1 MKNLSKV
8 LLLGAVTISL
18 LVAGCGGASQP
29 PAPKAADAPKPVEL
43 NISAAVSMK
52 DALAEIQTNY
62 QKKAPHVKLVYN
74 LGASGS
80 LQKQI
85 EQGAPADIFISAAPK
100 QMNELEAKNLVIKA
114 TRKNLLENKLVLIAP
129 KDSTLSISKLEDL
142 QNDAVKQISIGETK
156 VVPAGQYAEQALK
169 KLGVWE
175 KIQSKIVFAKDVR
188 TVLTYVDTGNVDAG
202 LVYTT
207 DAAASKKVK
216 ILATAPDGSHAP
228 IIYPAAALS
237 GTKNQKAA
245 EEFLAYLAGPEGKSV
260 FEKHGFV
267 MGK

>member
-142 QNDAVKQISIGETK
+142 QNDTVKQISIGETK

-202 LVYTT
+202 LVYKT

-228 IIYPAAALS
+228 IIYPVAVLT

-245 EEFLAYLAGPEGKSV
+245 EEFLSYLGGPEGKSV

>member
-142 QNDAVKQISIGETK
+142 QNDTVKQISIGETK

-169 KLGVWE
+169 KLGVWD
-175 KIQSKIVFAKDVR
+175 KVQRKIVFAKDVR

-202 LVYTT
+202 LVYKT

>member
-1 MKNLSKV
+1 MNTLSKY
-8 LLLGAVTISL
+8 LFLGVMAISL
-18 LVAGCGGASQP
+18 LVAGCGDASQP
-29 PAPKAADAPKPVEL
+29 TEL

-62 QKKAPHVKLVYN
+62 QKKAPHIKLVYN

-100 QMNELEAKNLVIKA
+100 QMNELAAKNLVINA

-129 KDSTLSISKLEDL
+129 KDSKLSISQLEDL
-142 QNDAVKQISIGETK
+142 QNDTVKQISIGETK

-175 KIQSKIVFAKDVR
+175 KVQRKIVFAKDVR

-202 LVYTT
+202 LVYKT

-228 IIYPAAALS
+228 IIYPAAVLS
-237 GTKNQKAA
+237 STKHQKAA
-245 EEFLAYLAGPEGKSV
+245 EEFLSYLAGPEGKTV
-260 FEKHGFV
+260 FEKYGFV

>member
-1 MKNLSKV
+1 MKNLSRV

-142 QNDAVKQISIGETK
+142 QNDTVKQISIGETK

-202 LVYTT
+202 LVYKT
-207 DAAASKKVK
+207 DAAVSKKVK

>member
-1 MKNLSKV
+1 MKNLSRV

-142 QNDAVKQISIGETK
+142 QNDTVKQISIGETK

-169 KLGVWE
+169 KLGVWD
-175 KIQSKIVFAKDVR
+175 KVQRKIVFAKDVR

-202 LVYTT
+202 LVYKT

-216 ILATAPDGSHAP
+216 ILAIAPDGSHAP
-228 IIYPAAALS
+228 IIYPAAVLT

-245 EEFLAYLAGPEGKSV
+245 EEFLSYLAGPEGKSV

>member
-1 MKNLSKV
+1 
-8 LLLGAVTISL
+8 
-18 LVAGCGGASQP
+18 
-29 PAPKAADAPKPVEL
+29 
-43 NISAAVSMK
+43 
-52 DALAEIQTNY
+52 
-62 QKKAPHVKLVYN
+62 
-74 LGASGS
+74 
-80 LQKQI
+80 
-85 EQGAPADIFISAAPK
+85 
-100 QMNELEAKNLVIKA
+100 MNELEEKNLAIKT
-114 TRKNLLENKLVLIAP
+114 TRKNLLENKLVLIVP
-129 KDSTLSISKLEDL
+129 KDSKLSISKLEDL

-169 KLGVWE
+169 NLGVWE

-202 LVYTT
+202 LVYKT
-207 DAAASKKVK
+207 DAAAGKKVK

-228 IIYPAAALS
+228 IIYPAAVLT

-245 EEFLAYLAGPEGKSV
+245 EEFLSYLAGPEGKSV

>member
-1 MKNLSKV
+1 MINLSRV
-8 LLLGAVTISL
+8 LLPAVVALSL
-18 LVAGCGGASQP
+18 LVSGCGGAAQP
-29 PAPKAADAPKPVEL
+29 TEL

-62 QKKAPHVKLVYN
+62 QKKAPHIKLVYN

-100 QMNELEAKNLVIKA
+100 QMNELAAKNLVINA

-129 KDSTLSISKLEDL
+129 KDSKLSISQLEDL
-142 QNDAVKQISIGETK
+142 QNDTVKQISIGETK

-175 KIQSKIVFAKDVR
+175 KVQRKIVFAKDVR

-202 LVYTT
+202 LVYKT

-228 IIYPAAALS
+228 IIYPAAVLS
-237 GTKNQKAA
+237 STKHQKAA
-245 EEFLAYLAGPEGKSV
+245 EEFLSYLAGPEGKTV
-260 FEKHGFV
+260 FEKYGFV

>member
-1 MKNLSKV
+1 MNTLSKY
-8 LLLGAVTISL
+8 LFLGVMAISL

-29 PAPKAADAPKPVEL
+29 TEL

-142 QNDAVKQISIGETK
+142 QNDTVKQISIGETK

-169 KLGVWE
+169 KLE
-175 KIQSKIVFAKDVR
+175 
-188 TVLTYVDTGNVDAG
+188 L
-202 LVYTT
+202 
-207 DAAASKKVK
+207 
-216 ILATAPDGSHAP
+216 
-228 IIYPAAALS
+228 
-237 GTKNQKAA
+237 
-245 EEFLAYLAGPEGKSV
+245 E
-260 FEKHGFV
+260 
-267 MGK
+267 

>member
-142 QNDAVKQISIGETK
+142 QNDTVKQISIGETK

-169 KLGVWE
+169 KLGVWD
-175 KIQSKIVFAKDVR
+175 KVQRKIVFAKDVR

-202 LVYTT
+202 LVYKT

-216 ILATAPDGSHAP
+216 ILAIAPDGSHAP
-228 IIYPAAALS
+228 IIYPAAVLT
-237 GTKNQKAA
+237 GTKNQKAT
-245 EEFLAYLAGPEGKSV
+245 EEFLSYLAGPEGKSV

>member
-1 MKNLSKV
+1 MKKLTGY
-8 LLLGAVTISL
+8 LLLGVLAISL
-18 LVAGCGGASQP
+18 VVAGCGGAAQP
-29 PAPKAADAPKPVEL
+29 PAPKAAEAPKPVEL
-43 NISAAVSMK
+43 HISAAVSMK

-62 QKKAPHVKLVYN
+62 QKKAPQVKLLYN

-100 QMNELEAKNLVIKA
+100 QMNELEAKNLVNKA
-114 TRKNLLENKLVLIAP
+114 TRKNLLENKLVLIVP
-129 KDSTLSISKLEDL
+129 KDSPLKISKLEDL

-175 KIQSKIVFAKDVR
+175 KVQSKIVFAKDVR

-202 LVYTT
+202 LVYKT
-207 DAAASKKVK
+207 DAATSSKVK

-228 IIYPAAALS
+228 IIYPAAVLTS
-237 GTKNQKAA
+237 TKNQKAA
-245 EEFLAYLAGPEGKSV
+245 EEFLAYLAGPEGKTV
-260 FEKHGFV
+260 FEKYGFV

>member
-62 QKKAPHVKLVYN
+62 QKKAPQVKLVYN

-142 QNDAVKQISIGETK
+142 QNDTVKQISIGETK

-175 KIQSKIVFAKDVR
+175 KIQRKIVFAKDVR

-202 LVYTT
+202 LVYKT

-228 IIYPAAALS
+228 IIYPAAVLT

-245 EEFLAYLAGPEGKSV
+245 EEFLSYLAGPEGKSV

>member
-142 QNDAVKQISIGETK
+142 QNDTVKQISIGETK

-188 TVLTYVDTGNVDAG
+188 TVLTYVDTGDVDAG
-202 LVYTT
+202 LVYKT
-207 DAAASKKVK
+207 DAAVSKKVK

-228 IIYPAAALS
+228 IIYPAAVLT

-245 EEFLAYLAGPEGKSV
+245 EEFLSYLAGPEGKSV

>member
-1 MKNLSKV
+1 MKNLSRV
-8 LLLGAVTISL
+8 PLLGVVAISL
-18 LVAGCGGASQP
+18 LLSGCGGSTQP
-29 PAPKAADAPKPVEL
+29 PAPKTAEAPKPVEL

-52 DALAEIQTNY
+52 DALMEIQTNY
-62 QKKAPHVKLVYN
+62 QKKAPQVKLVYN

-85 EQGAPADIFISAAPK
+85 EQGATADIFISAAPK
-100 QMNELEAKNLVIKA
+100 QMNELAAKNLVIKA

-142 QNDAVKQISIGETK
+142 QNDTVKQISIGETK

-175 KIQSKIVFAKDVR
+175 KIQRKIVFAKDVR

-202 LVYTT
+202 LVYKT
-207 DAAASKKVK
+207 DAAAGKKVK

-228 IIYPAAALS
+228 IIYPAAVLS

-245 EEFLAYLAGPEGKSV
+245 EEFLSYLAGPEGKSV

>member
-1 MKNLSKV
+1 MKNRSKV

-142 QNDAVKQISIGETK
+142 QNDTVKQISIGETK

-169 KLGVWE
+169 KLGVWD
-175 KIQSKIVFAKDVR
+175 KVQRKIVFAKDVR

-202 LVYTT
+202 LVYKT

-216 ILATAPDGSHAP
+216 ILAIAPDGSHAP
-228 IIYPAAALS
+228 IIYPAAVLT

-245 EEFLAYLAGPEGKSV
+245 EEFLSYLAGPECKSV
-260 FEKHGFV
+260 FEKHSFV

>member
-1 MKNLSKV
+1 MNTLSKY
-8 LLLGAVTISL
+8 LFLGVMAISL
-18 LVAGCGGASQP
+18 LVAGCGDASQP
-29 PAPKAADAPKPVEL
+29 TEL

-142 QNDAVKQISIGETK
+142 QNDTVKQISIGETK

-169 KLGVWE
+169 KLGVWD
-175 KIQSKIVFAKDVR
+175 KVQRKIVFAKDVR

-202 LVYTT
+202 LVYKT
-207 DAAASKKVK
+207 DAATSSKVK

-228 IIYPAAALS
+228 IIYPAAVLTGA
-237 GTKNQKAA
+237 KNQKAA
-245 EEFLAYLAGPEGKSV
+245 EEFLAYLAGPEGKTV
-260 FEKHGFV
+260 FEKYGFV

>member
-1 MKNLSKV
+1 MKNRSKV

-85 EQGAPADIFISAAPK
+85 EQGATADIFISAAPK
-100 QMNELEAKNLVIKA
+100 QMNELAAKNLVINA
-114 TRKNLLENKLVLIAP
+114 TRKNLLENKLVLIVP

-169 KLGVWE
+169 KLGVWD
-175 KIQSKIVFAKDVR
+175 KVQRKIVFAKDVR

-202 LVYTT
+202 LVYKT

-216 ILATAPDGSHAP
+216 ILAIAPDGSHAP
-228 IIYPAAALS
+228 IIYPAAVLT
-237 GTKNQKAA
+237 GTKNQKAT
-245 EEFLAYLAGPEGKSV
+245 EEFLSYLAGPEGKSV

>member
-1 MKNLSKV
+1 MKNRSKV

-85 EQGAPADIFISAAPK
+85 EQGATADIFISAAPK
-100 QMNELEAKNLVIKA
+100 QMNELAAKNLVINA
-114 TRKNLLENKLVLIAP
+114 TRKNLLENKLVLIVP

-202 LVYTT
+202 LVYKT

>member
-142 QNDAVKQISIGETK
+142 QNDTVKQISIGETK

-169 KLGVWE
+169 KLGVWD
-175 KIQSKIVFAKDVR
+175 KVQRKIVFAKDVR

-202 LVYTT
+202 LVYKT

-216 ILATAPDGSHAP
+216 ILAIAPDGSHAP
-228 IIYPAAALS
+228 IIYPAAVLT

-245 EEFLAYLAGPEGKSV
+245 EEFLSYLAGPEGKSV

>member
-1 MKNLSKV
+1 MKNLSRV

-18 LVAGCGGASQP
+18 LVAGCGGDSQP

-85 EQGAPADIFISAAPK
+85 EQGATADIFISAAPK
-100 QMNELEAKNLVIKA
+100 QMNELAAKNLVINA
-114 TRKNLLENKLVLIAP
+114 TRKNLLENKLVLIVP

-175 KIQSKIVFAKDVR
+175 KIQRKIVFAKDVR

-202 LVYTT
+202 LVYKT

-228 IIYPAAALS
+228 IIYPAAVLT

-245 EEFLAYLAGPEGKSV
+245 EEFLSYLAGPEGKSV

>member
-62 QKKAPHVKLVYN
+62 QKKAQHVKLVYN

-85 EQGAPADIFISAAPK
+85 EQGATADIFISAAPK
-100 QMNELEAKNLVIKA
+100 QMNELAAKNLVINA
-114 TRKNLLENKLVLIAP
+114 TRKNLLENKLVLIVP

-142 QNDAVKQISIGETK
+142 QNDTVKQISIGETK
-156 VVPAGQYAEQALK
+156 VVPAGQYAEQARK

-202 LVYTT
+202 LVYKT
-207 DAAASKKVK
+207 DAAVSKKVK

>member
-142 QNDAVKQISIGETK
+142 QNNTVKQISIGETK

-202 LVYTT
+202 LVYKT

-260 FEKHGFV
+260 FEKHSFV

>member
-1 MKNLSKV
+1 MKKLSTH
-8 LLLGAVTISL
+8 LLLAVLAASS
-18 LVAGCGGASQP
+18 LVAGCGGAPQP
-29 PAPKAADAPKPVEL
+29 PAPKPVEL

-62 QKKAPHVKLVYN
+62 RKKAPQVKLVYN

-85 EQGAPADIFISAAPK
+85 EQGAPADIFISAAPR
-100 QMNELEAKNLVIKA
+100 QMNELAAKNLVINA
-114 TRKNLLENKLVLIAP
+114 TRKNLLENKLVLVVP
-129 KDSTLSISKLEDL
+129 QDSTLSISKLEDL
-142 QNDAVKQISIGETK
+142 QNATVKQISIGEPK
-156 VVPAGQYAEQALK
+156 VVPAGQYAEQVLK
-169 KLGVWE
+169 NLGVWE
-175 KIQSKIVFAKDVR
+175 TVHSKIVFAKDVR
-188 TVLTYVDTGNVDAG
+188 TVLTYVDTGNVAAG
-202 LVYTT
+202 LVYKT

-228 IIYPAAALS
+228 IVYPAAVLT

-245 EEFLAYLAGPEGKSV
+245 EEFLAYLAGPEGKAV

-267 MGK
+267 MAK

>member
-1 MKNLSKV
+1 MKKISTH
-8 LLLGAVTISL
+8 LLLGVLAISL

-29 PAPKAADAPKPVEL
+29 AAPKAAEAPKPVEL
-43 NISAAVSMK
+43 NISAAASMK
-52 DALAEIQTNY
+52 DALMEIQANY
-62 QKKAPHVKLVYN
+62 QKKAPQVKLIVN

-100 QMNELEAKNLVIKA
+100 QMNDLEAKNLLIKA
-114 TRKNLLENKLVLIAP
+114 TRKNLLENKLVLIVP

-156 VVPAGQYAEQALK
+156 AVPAGQYAEQALK

-175 KIQSKIVFAKDVR
+175 KVQRKIVFAKDVR
-188 TVLTYVDTGNVDAG
+188 AVLTYVDTGNVDAG
-202 LVYTT
+202 LVYKT

-228 IIYPAAALS
+228 IIYPAAVLA
-237 GTKNQKAA
+237 GTRNQKAA
-245 EEFLAYLAGPEGKSV
+245 EEFLSYLAGPEGKAV
-260 FEKHGFV
+260 FEKYGFV

>member
-142 QNDAVKQISIGETK
+142 QNDTVKQISIGETK

-169 KLGVWE
+169 KLGVWD
-175 KIQSKIVFAKDVR
+175 KVQRKIVFAKDVR

-202 LVYTT
+202 LVYKT

-216 ILATAPDGSHAP
+216 ILAIAPDGSHAP
-228 IIYPAAALS
+228 IIYPAAVLT

-245 EEFLAYLAGPEGKSV
+245 EEFLSYLAGPECKSV
-260 FEKHGFV
+260 FEKHSFV

>member
-85 EQGAPADIFISAAPK
+85 EQGATADIFISAAPK
-100 QMNELEAKNLVIKA
+100 QMNELAAKNLVINA
-114 TRKNLLENKLVLIAP
+114 TRKNLLENKLVLIVP

-142 QNDAVKQISIGETK
+142 QNDTVKQISIGETK

-169 KLGVWE
+169 KLGVWD
-175 KIQSKIVFAKDVR
+175 KVQRKIVFAKDVR

-202 LVYTT
+202 LVYKT

-216 ILATAPDGSHAP
+216 ILAIAPDGSHAP
-228 IIYPAAALS
+228 IIYPAAVLT

-245 EEFLAYLAGPEGKSV
+245 EEFLSYLAGPEGKSV

>member
-1 MKNLSKV
+1 MKNLSRV

-142 QNDAVKQISIGETK
+142 QNDTVKQISIGETK

-202 LVYTT
+202 LVYKT
-207 DAAASKKVK
+207 DAAVSKKVK

-228 IIYPAAALS
+228 IIYPVAVLT

-245 EEFLAYLAGPEGKSV
+245 EEFLSYLAGPEGKSV